1 MHSYDNSG
9 LNYNTAHLSRLC
21 PPLVLVSCNLPPV
34 PLPLPP
40 PERLIEFERRRLS
53 WMESTMRFSLFL
65 VLLKEL
71 YTIGTELQ
79 LRGLI
84 RYKTNNRDLTGHW
97 QLGLGTLA

>member
-1 MHSYDNSG
+1 
-9 LNYNTAHLSRLC
+9 
-21 PPLVLVSCNLPPV
+21 
-34 PLPLPP
+34 
-40 PERLIEFERRRLS
+40 
-53 WMESTMRFSLFL
+53 MESTMRFPLFL

-84 RYKTNNRDLTGHW
+84 RYKTDNRDLTGHW